1 MTSKAKVKIKI
12 KINLKFMNLMIM
24 KNLRVRGLISNLR
37 ALMMKAM
44 LVILRLKLK
53 WVPSVW
59 DMIEM
64 MMMI

>member
-53 WVPSVW
+53 WVPSV
-59 DMIEM
+59 
-64 MMMI
+64 